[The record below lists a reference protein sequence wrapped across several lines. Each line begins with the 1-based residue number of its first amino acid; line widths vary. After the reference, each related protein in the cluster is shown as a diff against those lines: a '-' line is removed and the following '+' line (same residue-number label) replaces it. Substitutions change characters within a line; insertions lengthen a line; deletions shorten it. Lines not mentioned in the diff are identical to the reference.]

1 MKKLLFLSVLFL
13 LSCTKETINQTTVV
27 NDSKAFVKEFYS
39 YWDSEEVVISG
50 DEIKAVIDPASTAP
64 LTDLVVAVYRFDV
77 INQEWVYCL
86 NYETL
91 GTSIFI
97 NESNGDLTVK
107 MNGAPIDPAIKVK
120 VVVTK

>member
-13 LSCTKETINQTTVV
+13 LSCTKETISHTTVV
-27 NDSKAFVKEFYS
+27 NDSKAFIKEFS
-39 YWDSEEVVISG
+39 SFWDNQEVVISG
-50 DEIKAVIDPASTAP
+50 TEIKSVIDPASNVP
-64 LTDLVVAVYRFDV
+64 LIDLVVAVYRFDI

-97 NESNGDLTVK
+97 NQSNGDLTVK